1 MKKSRL
7 NRSKFSKSKILKKRH
22 VKNQAAARHKFFSR
36 TLKDI
41 DNLEINKIRLAENDL
56 FITEK
61 EA

>member
-41 DNLEINKIRLAENDL
+41 DNLETNNISLDQSDLLFAEN
-56 FITEK
+56 